1 MFDVILHEPAIPPNT
16 GNIMRLCANTGARLH
31 LVEPLGF
38 DLSDRQLRRAGLD
51 YRDLATMTVHPTWDA
66 VRGAVG
72 GHRWFAFTAKGE
84 RSFADVQY
92 EPDDVLV
99 FGTEPTGL
107 PDELLAQFPAEA
119 KLRLPMIAGSRSIN
133 LSNAVAVAVYE
144 GWRQLNYVGAVGR

>member
-51 YRDLATMTVHPTWDA
+51 YRDLATVTVHASWKA
-66 VRGAVG
+66 VRTAVPAA
-72 GHRWFAFTAKGE
+72 RWLAFTAKGC
-84 RSFADVQY
+84 RSYADVAYQ
-92 EPDDVLV
+92 PNDALV

-107 PDELLAQFPAEA
+107 PDELLATFPQEHQ
-119 KLRLPMIAGSRSIN
+119 LRLPMIAGSRSIN

-144 GWRQLNYVGAVGR
+144 GWRQLDYVDSVLR